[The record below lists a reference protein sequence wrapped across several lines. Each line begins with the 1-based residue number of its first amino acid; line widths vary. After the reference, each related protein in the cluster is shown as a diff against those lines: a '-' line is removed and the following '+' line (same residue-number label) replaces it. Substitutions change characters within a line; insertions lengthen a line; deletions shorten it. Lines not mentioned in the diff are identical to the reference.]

1 MENNQ
6 DENNEKEI
14 KNEKHNDNNFIKEGV
29 EFVENGKKIQVLQQE
44 NAEILKYNLAFKV
57 IVIGNSYVGKSSLVN
72 SALKNRFLDNYSS
85 TIGFD
90 YCSFY
95 VRINDDVIK
104 LQIWDTCGQEI
115 YQSLISN
122 FYRNSSL
129 AIMVYAI
136 NDKTSFDNL
145 DIWLKDLKKEA
156 SPDIKT
162 ILIGNK
168 CDLEEERK
176 IEKKIAENY
185 ANDFNFLK
193 FFETSA
199 KTGFNAQKV
208 FINSAIILYEDF
220 KKYEKKGKIKG
231 DLNEDKSSTTLSRKN
246 KKVQKQ
252 GGCC

>member
-6 DENNEKEI
+6 TEKNEKEI
-14 KNEKHNDNNFIKEGV
+14 QNKNNSDNNFIKEGV
-29 EFVENGKKIQVLQQE
+29 EFFENGKKIQILKQE
-44 NAEILKYNLAFKV
+44 NAENMKYSLAFKV

-72 SALKNRFLDNYSS
+72 SALKNKFTDGYAS

-95 VRINDDVIK
+95 IMINNEVIK

-136 NDKTSFDNL
+136 NDKASFENL

-162 ILIGNK
+162 FLIGNK
-168 CDLEEERK
+168 CDLESERK
-176 IEKKIAENY
+176 VQKNAAEAY
-185 ANDFNFLK
+185 AKDFNFLN
-193 FFETSA
+193 FVETSA
-199 KTGFNAQKV
+199 KTGFNSQKV
-208 FINSAIILYEDF
+208 FINSAIILYDEY
-220 KKYEKKGKIKG
+220 KKYEKKGQIMNG
-231 DLNEDKSSTTLSRKN
+231 QGIDVSTSHLSRKRN
-246 KKVQKQ
+246 LQKQ
-252 GGCC
+252 KSCC

>member
-6 DENNEKEI
+6 AESYEKKDQN
-14 KNEKHNDNNFIKEGV
+14 KNHSENNFINEGV
-29 EFVENGKKIQVLQQE
+29 EFELKGKKIQILKQE
-44 NAEILKYNLAFKV
+44 NAENMKYNLAFKV

-72 SALKNRFLDNYSS
+72 SALKNRFVDGYSS

-95 VRINDDVIK
+95 VKINNDVIK

-136 NDKTSFDNL
+136 NDKASFENL
-145 DIWLKDLKKEA
+145 DIWLKDLKKDA

-168 CDLEEERK
+168 CDLESERK
-176 IEKKIAENY
+176 IKKFVAETY
-185 ANDFNFLK
+185 AKDFGFLN

-199 KTGFNAQKV
+199 KTWFNSQKV
-208 FINSAIILYEDF
+208 FINSALILYEDY
-220 KKYEKKGKIKG
+220 KQYEKQGRIG
-231 DLNEDKSSTTLSRKN
+231 YDQNEEQSSTQLSRK
-246 KKVQKQ
+246 KKVQKT
-252 GGCC
+252 GSCC

>member
-6 DENNEKEI
+6 AESYEKKDQN
-14 KNEKHNDNNFIKEGV
+14 KNHSENNFINEGV
-29 EFVENGKKIQVLQQE
+29 EFELKGKKIQILKQE
-44 NAEILKYNLAFKV
+44 NAENMKYNLAFKV

-72 SALKNRFLDNYSS
+72 SALKNRFVDGYSS

-95 VRINDDVIK
+95 VKINNDVIK

-136 NDKTSFDNL
+136 NDKASFENL
-145 DIWLKDLKKEA
+145 DLWLKDLKKDA

-168 CDLEEERK
+168 CDLESERK
-176 IEKKIAENY
+176 IRKNVAEAY
-185 ANDFNFLK
+185 AKDFNFLK
-193 FFETSA
+193 FYETSA

-208 FINSAIILYEDF
+208 FINSAIILYEDY
-220 KKYEKKGKIKG
+220 KQYETQGKVRYG
-231 DLNEDKSSTTLSRKN
+231 QNQDKNSSQLSRK
-246 KKVQKQ
+246 KKVQKK

>member
-1 MENNQ
+1 MEINQ
-6 DENNEKEI
+6 AENNEKEEQNK
-14 KNEKHNDNNFIKEGV
+14 KNSENNFINEGV
-29 EFVENGKKIQVLQQE
+29 EFEEKGKKIQILKQE
-44 NAEILKYNLAFKV
+44 NAENMKYNLAFKV

-72 SALKNRFLDNYSS
+72 SALKNRFVDGYSS

-95 VRINDDVIK
+95 VKINNDVIK

-136 NDKTSFDNL
+136 NDKASFENL
-145 DIWLKDLKKEA
+145 DIWLKDLKKDA

-168 CDLEEERK
+168 CDLESERK
-176 IEKKIAENY
+176 IKKFVAETY
-185 ANDFNFLK
+185 AKDFGFLN

-199 KTGFNAQKV
+199 KTGFNSQKV
-208 FINSAIILYEDF
+208 FINSALILYEDY
-220 KKYEKKGKIKG
+220 KQYEKQGRIG
-231 DLNEDKSSTTLSRKN
+231 YDQNEEQSSTQLSRK
-246 KKVQKQ
+246 KKVQKT
-252 GGCC
+252 GSCC

>member
-1 MENNQ
+1 MEINQ
-6 DENNEKEI
+6 AESYEKKDQN
-14 KNEKHNDNNFIKEGV
+14 KNHSENNFINEGV
-29 EFVENGKKIQVLQQE
+29 EFELKGKKIQILKQE
-44 NAEILKYNLAFKV
+44 NAENMKYNLAFKV

-72 SALKNRFLDNYSS
+72 SALKNRFVDGYSS

-95 VRINDDVIK
+95 VKINNDVIK

-136 NDKTSFDNL
+136 NDKASFENL
-145 DIWLKDLKKEA
+145 DIWLKDLKKDA

-168 CDLEEERK
+168 CDLESERK
-176 IEKKIAENY
+176 IKKFVAETY
-185 ANDFNFLK
+185 AKDFGFLN

-199 KTGFNAQKV
+199 KTGFNSQKV
-208 FINSAIILYEDF
+208 FINSALILYEDY
-220 KKYEKKGKIKG
+220 KQYEKQGRIG
-231 DLNEDKSSTTLSRKN
+231 YDQNEEQSSTQLSRK
-246 KKVQKQ
+246 KKVQKT
-252 GGCC
+252 GSCC

>member
-6 DENNEKEI
+6 TENIEKEDQ
-14 KNEKHNDNNFIKEGV
+14 NNNNSENNFINEGV
-29 EFVENGKKIQVLQQE
+29 EFEVKGKKIQILKQE
-44 NAEILKYNLAFKV
+44 NAENMKYNLAFKV
-57 IVIGNSYVGKSSLVN
+57 IVIGNSYVGKSCLVN
-72 SALKNRFLDNYSS
+72 SALKNKFVDGYSS

-95 VRINDDVIK
+95 VKINNDVIK

-136 NDKTSFDNL
+136 NDKASFENL
-145 DIWLKDLKKEA
+145 DIWLKDLKKDA

-168 CDLEEERK
+168 CDLESQRK
-176 IEKKIAENY
+176 IKKHVAETY
-185 ANDFNFLK
+185 AKDFNFLN

-208 FINSAIILYEDF
+208 FINSALILYEDY
-220 KKYEKKGKIKG
+220 KSYEQKGKIRNAQDEEIG
-231 DLNEDKSSTTLSRKN
+231 STQLSRK
-246 KKVQKQ
+246 KKVQKK

>member
-6 DENNEKEI
+6 AESYEKKDQN
-14 KNEKHNDNNFIKEGV
+14 KNHSENNFINEGV
-29 EFVENGKKIQVLQQE
+29 EFELKGKKIQILKQE
-44 NAEILKYNLAFKV
+44 NAENMKYNLAFKV

-72 SALKNRFLDNYSS
+72 SALKNRFVDGYSS

-95 VRINDDVIK
+95 VKINNDVIK

-136 NDKTSFDNL
+136 NDKASFENL
-145 DIWLKDLKKEA
+145 DIWLKDLKKDA

-168 CDLEEERK
+168 CDLESERK
-176 IEKKIAENY
+176 IKKFVAETY
-185 ANDFNFLK
+185 AKDFGFLN

-199 KTGFNAQKV
+199 KTGFNSQKV
-208 FINSAIILYEDF
+208 FINSALILYEDY
-220 KKYEKKGKIKG
+220 KQYEKQGRIG
-231 DLNEDKSSTTLSRKN
+231 YDQNEEQSSTQLSRK
-246 KKVQKQ
+246 KKIQKT
-252 GGCC
+252 GSCC

>member
-6 DENNEKEI
+6 VVIDEKENQN
-14 KNEKHNDNNFIKEGV
+14 KKPNENNFINEGV
-29 EFVENGKKIQVLQQE
+29 EFEEKGKKIQILKQE
-44 NAEILKYNLAFKV
+44 NAENMKYNLAFKV
-57 IVIGNSYVGKSSLVN
+57 IVIGNSYVGKSCLVN
-72 SALKNRFLDNYSS
+72 SALKNRFVDGYSS

-95 VRINDDVIK
+95 IKINNDVIK

-136 NDKTSFDNL
+136 NDKASFENL
-145 DIWLKDLKKEA
+145 DLWLKDLKKDA

-168 CDLEEERK
+168 CDLESERK
-176 IEKKIAENY
+176 IRKNVAEAY
-185 ANDFNFLK
+185 AKDFNFLK
-193 FFETSA
+193 FYETSA

-208 FINSAIILYEDF
+208 FINSAIILYEDY
-220 KKYEKKGKIKG
+220 KQYETQGKVRYG
-231 DLNEDKSSTTLSRKN
+231 QNQDKNSSQLSRK
-246 KKVQKQ
+246 KKVQKK

>member
-1 MENNQ
+1 MEINQ
-6 DENNEKEI
+6 AESYEKKDQN
-14 KNEKHNDNNFIKEGV
+14 KNHSENNFINEGV
-29 EFVENGKKIQVLQQE
+29 EFELKGKKIQILKQE
-44 NAEILKYNLAFKV
+44 NAENMKYNLAFKV

-72 SALKNRFLDNYSS
+72 SALKNRFVDGYSS

-95 VRINDDVIK
+95 VKINNDVIK

-136 NDKTSFDNL
+136 NDKASFENL
-145 DIWLKDLKKEA
+145 DIWLKDLKKDA

-168 CDLEEERK
+168 CDLESERK
-176 IEKKIAENY
+176 IKKFVAETY
-185 ANDFNFLK
+185 AKDFGFLN

-199 KTGFNAQKV
+199 KTGFNSQKV
-208 FINSAIILYEDF
+208 FINSALILYEDY
-220 KKYEKKGKIKG
+220 KQYEKQGRIG
-231 DLNEDKSSTTLSRKN
+231 YDQNEEQSSTQLSKK
-246 KKVQKQ
+246 KKVQKT
-252 GGCC
+252 GSCC

>member
-122 FYRNSSL
+122 FYR
-129 AIMVYAI
+129 YA
-136 NDKTSFDNL
+136 TSKYHPYISHRNL
-145 DIWLKDLKKEA
+145 YGAALYRNGQFYLVRVTQE
-156 SPDIKT
+156 
-162 ILIGNK
+162 
-168 CDLEEERK
+168 
-176 IEKKIAENY
+176 IEKF
-185 ANDFNFLK
+185 DFLILR
-193 FFETSA
+193 FFRDIRNTFSL
-199 KTGFNAQKV
+199 V
-208 FINSAIILYEDF
+208 
-220 KKYEKKGKIKG
+220 
-231 DLNEDKSSTTLSRKN
+231 
-246 KKVQKQ
+246 
-252 GGCC
+252 

>member
-6 DENNEKEI
+6 AESYEKKDQN
-14 KNEKHNDNNFIKEGV
+14 KNHSENNFINEGV
-29 EFVENGKKIQVLQQE
+29 EFELKGKKIQILKQE
-44 NAEILKYNLAFKV
+44 NAENMKYNLAFKV

-72 SALKNRFLDNYSS
+72 SALKNRFVDGYSS

-95 VRINDDVIK
+95 VKINNDVIK

-136 NDKTSFDNL
+136 NDKASFENL
-145 DIWLKDLKKEA
+145 DIWLKDLKKDA

-168 CDLEEERK
+168 CDLESERK
-176 IEKKIAENY
+176 IKKFVAETY
-185 ANDFNFLK
+185 AKDFGFLN

-199 KTGFNAQKV
+199 KTGFNSQKV
-208 FINSAIILYEDF
+208 FINSALILYEDY
-220 KKYEKKGKIKG
+220 KQYEKQGKIG
-231 DLNEDKSSTTLSRKN
+231 YDQNEEQSSTQLSRK
-246 KKVQKQ
+246 KKVQKT
-252 GGCC
+252 GNCC

>member
-1 MENNQ
+1 MENSQAENIEKAGQ
-6 DENNEKEI
+6 NNNNSENNYISEGIEFEEK
-14 KNEKHNDNNFIKEGV
+14 
-29 EFVENGKKIQVLQQE
+29 GKKIQILKQE
-44 NAEILKYNLAFKV
+44 NAENMKYNLAFKV

-72 SALKNRFLDNYSS
+72 SALKKKFIDGYSS

-95 VRINDDVIK
+95 VKINNDVIK

-122 FYRNSSL
+122 FYRNSSM

-136 NDKTSFDNL
+136 NDKASFENL
-145 DIWLKDLKKEA
+145 DIWLKDLKKDA

-168 CDLEEERK
+168 CDLESERK
-176 IEKKIAENY
+176 IKKYVAETY
-185 ANDFNFLK
+185 AKDFNFLN

-199 KTGFNAQKV
+199 KTGFNAQRV
-208 FINSAIILYEDF
+208 FINSALILYEDY
-220 KKYEKKGKIKG
+220 KSYEQKGKIRNAQDEEIG
-231 DLNEDKSSTTLSRKN
+231 STQLSRK
-246 KKVQKQ
+246 KKVQKK
-252 GGCC
+252 GGCCS

>member
-6 DENNEKEI
+6 AESYEKKDQN
-14 KNEKHNDNNFIKEGV
+14 KNHSENNFINEGV
-29 EFVENGKKIQVLQQE
+29 EFELKGKKIQILKQE
-44 NAEILKYNLAFKV
+44 NAENMKYNLAFKV

-72 SALKNRFLDNYSS
+72 SALKNRFVDGYSS

-95 VRINDDVIK
+95 VKINNDVIK

-136 NDKTSFDNL
+136 NDKASF
-145 DIWLKDLKKEA
+145 E
-156 SPDIKT
+156 IKT

-168 CDLEEERK
+168 CDLESERK
-176 IEKKIAENY
+176 IKKFVAETY
-185 ANDFNFLK
+185 AKDFGFLN

-199 KTGFNAQKV
+199 KTGFNSQKV
-208 FINSAIILYEDF
+208 FINSALILYEDY
-220 KKYEKKGKIKG
+220 KQYEKQGRIG
-231 DLNEDKSSTTLSRKN
+231 YDQNEEQSSTQLSRK
-246 KKVQKQ
+246 KKVQKT
-252 GGCC
+252 GSCC

>member
-6 DENNEKEI
+6 AESYEKKDQN
-14 KNEKHNDNNFIKEGV
+14 KNHSENNFINEGV
-29 EFVENGKKIQVLQQE
+29 EFELKGKKIQILKQE
-44 NAEILKYNLAFKV
+44 NAENMKYNLAFKV

-72 SALKNRFLDNYSS
+72 SALKNRFVDGYSS

-95 VRINDDVIK
+95 VKINNDVIK

-136 NDKTSFDNL
+136 NDKASFENL
-145 DIWLKDLKKEA
+145 DIWLKDLKKDA

-168 CDLEEERK
+168 CDLESERK
-176 IEKKIAENY
+176 IKKFVAETY
-185 ANDFNFLK
+185 AKDFGFLN

-199 KTGFNAQKV
+199 KTGFNSQKV
-208 FINSAIILYEDF
+208 FINSALILYEDY
-220 KKYEKKGKIKG
+220 KQYEKQGRIG
-231 DLNEDKSSTTLSRKN
+231 YDQNEEQSSAQLSRK
-246 KKVQKQ
+246 KKVQKT
-252 GGCC
+252 GSCC

>member
-6 DENNEKEI
+6 AESYEKKDQN
-14 KNEKHNDNNFIKEGV
+14 KNHSENNFINEGV
-29 EFVENGKKIQVLQQE
+29 EFELKGKKIQILKQE
-44 NAEILKYNLAFKV
+44 NAENMKYNLAFKV

-72 SALKNRFLDNYSS
+72 SALKNRFVDGYSS

-95 VRINDDVIK
+95 VKINNDVIK

-136 NDKTSFDNL
+136 NDKASFENL
-145 DIWLKDLKKEA
+145 DIWLKDLNKDA

-168 CDLEEERK
+168 CDLESERK
-176 IEKKIAENY
+176 IKKFVAETY
-185 ANDFNFLK
+185 AKDFGFLN

-199 KTGFNAQKV
+199 KTGFNSQKV
-208 FINSAIILYEDF
+208 FINSALILYEDY
-220 KKYEKKGKIKG
+220 KKYEKQGRRG
-231 DLNEDKSSTTLSRKN
+231 YDQNEEQSSTQLSRK
-246 KKVQKQ
+246 KKVQKT
-252 GGCC
+252 GSCC

>member
-6 DENNEKEI
+6 AESYEKKDQN
-14 KNEKHNDNNFIKEGV
+14 KNHSENNFINEGV
-29 EFVENGKKIQVLQQE
+29 EFELKGKKIQILKQE
-44 NAEILKYNLAFKV
+44 NAENMKYNLAFKV

-72 SALKNRFLDNYSS
+72 SALKNRFVDGYSS

-95 VRINDDVIK
+95 VKINNDVIK

-136 NDKTSFDNL
+136 NDKASFENL
-145 DIWLKDLKKEA
+145 DIWLKDLKKDA

-168 CDLEEERK
+168 CDLESERK
-176 IEKKIAENY
+176 IKKFVAETY
-185 ANDFNFLK
+185 AKDFGFLN

-199 KTGFNAQKV
+199 KTGFNSQKV
-208 FINSAIILYEDF
+208 FINSALILYEDY
-220 KKYEKKGKIKG
+220 KQYEKQGKIG
-231 DLNEDKSSTTLSRKN
+231 YDQNEEQSSTQLSRK
-246 KKVQKQ
+246 KKIQKT
-252 GGCC
+252 GSCC

>member
-1 MENNQ
+1 M
-6 DENNEKEI
+6 
-14 KNEKHNDNNFIKEGV
+14 
-29 EFVENGKKIQVLQQE
+29 
-44 NAEILKYNLAFKV
+44 KYNLAFKV

-72 SALKNRFLDNYSS
+72 SALKNRFVDGYSS

-95 VRINDDVIK
+95 VKINNDVIK

-136 NDKTSFDNL
+136 NDKASFENL
-145 DIWLKDLKKEA
+145 DIWLKDLKKDA

-168 CDLEEERK
+168 CDLESERK
-176 IEKKIAENY
+176 IKKFVAETY
-185 ANDFNFLK
+185 AKDFGFLN

-199 KTGFNAQKV
+199 KTGFNSQKV
-208 FINSAIILYEDF
+208 FINSALILYEDY
-220 KKYEKKGKIKG
+220 KQYEKQGRIG
-231 DLNEDKSSTTLSRKN
+231 YDQNEEQSSTQLSR
-246 KKVQKQ
+246 KKVQKT
-252 GGCC
+252 GSCC

>member
-1 MENNQ
+1 MENIQ
-6 DENNEKEI
+6 AESYEKKDQN
-14 KNEKHNDNNFIKEGV
+14 KNHSENNFINEGV
-29 EFVENGKKIQVLQQE
+29 EFELKGKKIQILKQE
-44 NAEILKYNLAFKV
+44 NAENMKYNLAFKV

-72 SALKNRFLDNYSS
+72 SALKNRFVDGYSS

-95 VRINDDVIK
+95 VKINNDVIK

-136 NDKTSFDNL
+136 NDKASFENL
-145 DIWLKDLKKEA
+145 DIWLKDLKKDA

-168 CDLEEERK
+168 CDLESERK
-176 IEKKIAENY
+176 IKKFVAETY
-185 ANDFNFLK
+185 AKDFGFLN

-199 KTGFNAQKV
+199 KTGFNSQKV
-208 FINSAIILYEDF
+208 FINSALILYEDY
-220 KKYEKKGKIKG
+220 KQYEKQGRIG
-231 DLNEDKSSTTLSRKN
+231 YDQNEEQSSTQLSRK
-246 KKVQKQ
+246 KKVQKT
-252 GGCC
+252 GSCC

>member
-6 DENNEKEI
+6 AESYEK
-14 KNEKHNDNNFIKEGV
+14 KNQNKNHSENNFINEGV
-29 EFVENGKKIQVLQQE
+29 EFELKGKKIQILKQE
-44 NAEILKYNLAFKV
+44 NAENMKYNLAFKV

-72 SALKNRFLDNYSS
+72 SALKNRFVDGYSS

-95 VRINDDVIK
+95 VKINNDVIK

-136 NDKTSFDNL
+136 NDKASFENL
-145 DIWLKDLKKEA
+145 DIWLKDLKKDA

-168 CDLEEERK
+168 CDLESERK
-176 IEKKIAENY
+176 IKKFVAETY
-185 ANDFNFLK
+185 AKDFGFLN

-199 KTGFNAQKV
+199 KTGFNSQKV
-208 FINSAIILYEDF
+208 FINSALILYEDY
-220 KKYEKKGKIKG
+220 KQYEKQGRIG
-231 DLNEDKSSTTLSRKN
+231 YDQNEEQSSTQLSRK
-246 KKVQKQ
+246 KKVQKT
-252 GGCC
+252 GSCC

>member
-1 MENNQ
+1 M
-6 DENNEKEI
+6 
-14 KNEKHNDNNFIKEGV
+14 
-29 EFVENGKKIQVLQQE
+29 
-44 NAEILKYNLAFKV
+44 KYNLAFKV

-72 SALKNRFLDNYSS
+72 SALKNRFVDGYSS

-95 VRINDDVIK
+95 VKINNDVIK

-136 NDKTSFDNL
+136 NDKASFENL
-145 DIWLKDLKKEA
+145 DIWLKDLKKDA

-168 CDLEEERK
+168 CDLESERK
-176 IEKKIAENY
+176 IKKFVAETY
-185 ANDFNFLK
+185 AKDFGFLN

-199 KTGFNAQKV
+199 KTGFNSQKV
-208 FINSAIILYEDF
+208 FINSALILYEDY
-220 KKYEKKGKIKG
+220 KQYEKQGKIG
-231 DLNEDKSSTTLSRKN
+231 YDQNEEQSSTQLSRK
-246 KKVQKQ
+246 KKYKKQ
-252 GGCC
+252 EVVVRFS

>member
-6 DENNEKEI
+6 AESYEKKDQN
-14 KNEKHNDNNFIKEGV
+14 KNHSENNFINEGV
-29 EFVENGKKIQVLQQE
+29 EFELKGKKIQILKQE
-44 NAEILKYNLAFKV
+44 NAENMKYNLAFKV

-72 SALKNRFLDNYSS
+72 SALKNRFVDGYSS

-95 VRINDDVIK
+95 VKINNDVIK

-136 NDKTSFDNL
+136 NDKASFENL
-145 DIWLKDLKKEA
+145 DIWLKDLKKDA

-168 CDLEEERK
+168 CDLESERK
-176 IEKKIAENY
+176 IKKFVAKTY
-185 ANDFNFLK
+185 AKDFGFLN

-199 KTGFNAQKV
+199 KTGFNSQKV
-208 FINSAIILYEDF
+208 FINSALILYEDY
-220 KKYEKKGKIKG
+220 KQYEKQGRIG
-231 DLNEDKSSTTLSRKN
+231 YDQNEEQSSTQLSRK
-246 KKVQKQ
+246 KKVQKT
-252 GGCC
+252 GSCC

>member
-6 DENNEKEI
+6 AESHEKGDQN
-14 KNEKHNDNNFIKEGV
+14 KNHSENNFINEGV
-29 EFVENGKKIQVLQQE
+29 EFELKGKKIQILKQE
-44 NAEILKYNLAFKV
+44 NAENMKYNLAFKV

-72 SALKNRFLDNYSS
+72 SALKNRFVDGYSS

-95 VRINDDVIK
+95 VKINNDVIK

-136 NDKTSFDNL
+136 NDKASFENL
-145 DIWLKDLKKEA
+145 DIWLKDLKKDA

-168 CDLEEERK
+168 CDLESERK
-176 IEKKIAENY
+176 IKKFVAETY
-185 ANDFNFLK
+185 AKDFGFLN

-199 KTGFNAQKV
+199 KTGFNSQKV
-208 FINSAIILYEDF
+208 FINSALILYEDY
-220 KKYEKKGKIKG
+220 KQYEKQGRIG
-231 DLNEDKSSTTLSRKN
+231 YDQNEEQSSTQLSRK
-246 KKVQKQ
+246 KKVQKT
-252 GGCC
+252 GSCC

>member
-6 DENNEKEI
+6 AESYEKKDQN
-14 KNEKHNDNNFIKEGV
+14 KNHSENNFINEGV
-29 EFVENGKKIQVLQQE
+29 EFELKGKKIQILKQE
-44 NAEILKYNLAFKV
+44 NAENMKYNLAFKV

-72 SALKNRFLDNYSS
+72 SALKNRFVDGYSS

-95 VRINDDVIK
+95 VKINNDVIK

-136 NDKTSFDNL
+136 NDKASFENL
-145 DIWLKDLKKEA
+145 DIWLKDLKKDA

-168 CDLEEERK
+168 CDLESERK
-176 IEKKIAENY
+176 IKKFVAETY
-185 ANDFNFLK
+185 AKDFGFLN

-199 KTGFNAQKV
+199 KTGFNSQKV
-208 FINSAIILYEDF
+208 FINSALILYEDY
-220 KKYEKKGKIKG
+220 KQYEKQGRIG
-231 DLNEDKSSTTLSRKN
+231 YDQNEEQSSTQLS
-246 KKVQKQ
+246 KKKKIQKT
-252 GGCC
+252 GSCC

>member
-6 DENNEKEI
+6 AESYEKKDQN
-14 KNEKHNDNNFIKEGV
+14 KNHSENNFINEGV
-29 EFVENGKKIQVLQQE
+29 EFELKGKKIQILKQE
-44 NAEILKYNLAFKV
+44 NAENMKYNLAFKV

-72 SALKNRFLDNYSS
+72 SALKNRFVDGYSS

-95 VRINDDVIK
+95 VKINNDVIK

-136 NDKTSFDNL
+136 NDKASFENL
-145 DIWLKDLKKEA
+145 DIWLKDLKKDA

-168 CDLEEERK
+168 CDLESERK
-176 IEKKIAENY
+176 IKKFVAETY
-185 ANDFNFLK
+185 AKDFGFLN

-199 KTGFNAQKV
+199 KTGFNSQKV
-208 FINSAIILYEDF
+208 FINSALILYEDY
-220 KKYEKKGKIKG
+220 KQYEKQGKIG
-231 DLNEDKSSTTLSRKN
+231 YDQNEEQSSTQLSRK
-246 KKVQKQ
+246 KKVQKT
-252 GGCC
+252 GSCC

>member
-6 DENNEKEI
+6 AESYEKKDQN
-14 KNEKHNDNNFIKEGV
+14 KNHSENNFINEGV
-29 EFVENGKKIQVLQQE
+29 EFELKGKKIQILKQE
-44 NAEILKYNLAFKV
+44 NAENMKYNLAFKV

-72 SALKNRFLDNYSS
+72 SALKNRFVDGYSS

-95 VRINDDVIK
+95 VKINNDVIK

-136 NDKTSFDNL
+136 NDKASFENL
-145 DIWLKDLKKEA
+145 DIWLKDLKKDA

-168 CDLEEERK
+168 CDLESERK
-176 IEKKIAENY
+176 IKKFVAETY
-185 ANDFNFLK
+185 AKDFGFLN

-199 KTGFNAQKV
+199 KTGFNSQKV
-208 FINSAIILYEDF
+208 FINSALILYEDY
-220 KKYEKKGKIKG
+220 KQYEKQGRMG
-231 DLNEDKSSTTLSRKN
+231 YDQNEEQSSTQLSRK
-246 KKVQKQ
+246 KKVQKT
-252 GGCC
+252 GSCC

>member
-6 DENNEKEI
+6 AESYEKKDQN
-14 KNEKHNDNNFIKEGV
+14 KNHSENNFINEGV
-29 EFVENGKKIQVLQQE
+29 EFELKGKKIQILKQE
-44 NAEILKYNLAFKV
+44 NAENMKYNLAFKV

-72 SALKNRFLDNYSS
+72 SALKNRFVDGYSS

-95 VRINDDVIK
+95 VKINNDVIK

-136 NDKTSFDNL
+136 NDKASFENL
-145 DIWLKDLKKEA
+145 DIWLKDLKKDA

-168 CDLEEERK
+168 CDLESERK
-176 IEKKIAENY
+176 IKKFVAETY
-185 ANDFNFLK
+185 AKDFGFLN

-199 KTGFNAQKV
+199 KTGFNSQKV
-208 FINSAIILYEDF
+208 FINSALILYEDY
-220 KKYEKKGKIKG
+220 KQYEKQGRIG
-231 DLNEDKSSTTLSRKN
+231 YDQNEEQSSTQLSRK
-246 KKVQKQ
+246 KKVQKKE

>member
-6 DENNEKEI
+6 AESYEKKDQN
-14 KNEKHNDNNFIKEGV
+14 KNHSENNFINEGV
-29 EFVENGKKIQVLQQE
+29 EFELKGKKIQILKQE
-44 NAEILKYNLAFKV
+44 NAENMKYNLAFKV

-72 SALKNRFLDNYSS
+72 SALKNRFVDGYSS

-95 VRINDDVIK
+95 VKINNDVIK

-136 NDKTSFDNL
+136 NDKASFENL
-145 DIWLKDLKKEA
+145 DIWLKDLKKDA

-168 CDLEEERK
+168 CDLESERK
-176 IEKKIAENY
+176 IKKFVAETY
-185 ANDFNFLK
+185 AKDFGFLN

-199 KTGFNAQKV
+199 KTGFNSQKV
-208 FINSAIILYEDF
+208 FINSALILYEDY
-220 KKYEKKGKIKG
+220 KQYEKQGRIG
-231 DLNEDKSSTTLSRKN
+231 YDQNEEQSSTKLSRK
-246 KKVQKQ
+246 KKVQKT
-252 GGCC
+252 GSCC

>member
-6 DENNEKEI
+6 AESYEKKDQN
-14 KNEKHNDNNFIKEGV
+14 KNHSENNFINEGV
-29 EFVENGKKIQVLQQE
+29 EFELKGKKIQILKQE
-44 NAEILKYNLAFKV
+44 NAENMKYNLAFKV

-72 SALKNRFLDNYSS
+72 SALKNRFVDGYSS

-95 VRINDDVIK
+95 VKINNDVIK

-136 NDKTSFDNL
+136 NDKASFENL
-145 DIWLKDLKKEA
+145 DIWLKDLKKDA

-168 CDLEEERK
+168 CDLESERK
-176 IEKKIAENY
+176 IKKFVAETY
-185 ANDFNFLK
+185 AKDFGFLN

-199 KTGFNAQKV
+199 KTGFNSQKV
-208 FINSAIILYEDF
+208 FINSALILYEDY
-220 KKYEKKGKIKG
+220 KQYEKQGRIG
-231 DLNEDKSSTTLSRKN
+231 YDQNEEQSSTQLSRK
-246 KKVQKQ
+246 KKVQKT
-252 GGCC
+252 GSCC